1 MSETGVVISKDGDNV
16 EIKMKRS
23 PACEKCK
30 ACIALTSSSN
40 EMVLHAKNICNA
52 VVGDTV
58 TVELQQSGFF
68 KAIAIMYAIPL
79 AALILGFMVGYYGA
93 LALAFENI
101 KEIAG
106 FLLGA
111 ALTAITYLIIN
122 KKEEHWKQTMPKPYA
137 TSVVEINN
145 ITEN

>member
-1 MSETGVVISKDGDNV
+1 MGETGVVISKKEDLV
-16 EIKMKRS
+16 EVKMKRS

-52 VVGDTV
+52 DVGDTV

-68 KAIAIMYAIPL
+68 KAIAIMYAVPL
-79 AALILGFMVGYYGA
+79 AALIFGFLLGFYGA
-93 LALAFENI
+93 VALNMDNI

-111 ALTAITYLIIN
+111 GFTTLTYLLIN
-122 KKEEHWKQTMPKPYA
+122 KKEEHWKQTMPKPFA
-137 TSVVEINN
+137 TSVVENEIK
-145 ITEN
+145 E